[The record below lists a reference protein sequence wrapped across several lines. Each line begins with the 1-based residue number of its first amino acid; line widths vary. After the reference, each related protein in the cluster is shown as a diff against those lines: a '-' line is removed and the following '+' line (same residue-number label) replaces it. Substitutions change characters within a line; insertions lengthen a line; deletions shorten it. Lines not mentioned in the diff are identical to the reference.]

1 MKTVKFGTRM
11 ALALSVV
18 GILGTTATA
27 FASDVNIYSY
37 RQEFLLRPIL
47 EKFTADTGIKVNVVY
62 AKKGMLQRL
71 EKEGANTPADVVV
84 TADIARLKALS
95 DANLLGAVES
105 KTLNAN
111 VPAQYRDSENLWFGL
126 TLRSRIIAY
135 AKDRVKPGEIKRYED
150 LADPKW
156 RGRICVRS
164 GSHIYNR
171 ALVASMIAAH
181 GEAKAEVWAKGLVAN
196 FARKPQGNDRA
207 QAKAVFQGVC
217 DVAIMNT
224 YYFAKMALNKKKPEQ
239 QKWAAA
245 LTLLYPN
252 QDDRGA
258 HINISGAAVVLHA
271 KHRAEAIRLVEF
283 MSDDAAQEIYA
294 SVNYEFPVKKGVA
307 RSELVNSWGSFKA
320 DALGLSEISRLS
332 PAAQRVVD
340 RAGWK

>member
-1 MKTVKFGTRM
+1 MG
-11 ALALSVV
+11 LLLSVA
-18 GILGTTATA
+18 GLLGSTAAA

-47 EKFTADTGIKVNVVY
+47 EKFTSETGVKVNVVY

-71 EKEGANTPADVVV
+71 EKEGENTLADVVI

-95 DANLLGAVES
+95 DANLLGAVDS
-105 KTLNAN
+105 AVLKSNIP
-111 VPAQYRDSENLWFGL
+111 VQYRDSENRWFGL

-156 RGRICVRS
+156 KGRICVRS

-181 GEAKAEVWAKGLVAN
+181 GEAKAETWAKGVVAN

-207 QAKAVFQGVC
+207 QAKAVYQGVC
-217 DVAIMNT
+217 DIAIMNT
-224 YYFAKMALNKKKPEQ
+224 YYFAKMALNEKKPEQ

-245 LTLLYPN
+245 LTLMYPN

-258 HINISGAAVVLHA
+258 HINISGAAVVRYA
-271 KHRAEAIRLVEF
+271 KHRADAIRLVEF
-283 MSDDAAQEIYA
+283 MSGNIAQELYA
-294 SVNYEFPVKKGVA
+294 SKNYEFPVKKGVT
-307 RSELVNSWGSFKA
+307 RSDLVKSWGEFKA
-320 DALGLSEISRLS
+320 DALGLSEIARLS
-332 PAAQRVVD
+332 PAAQKVVD